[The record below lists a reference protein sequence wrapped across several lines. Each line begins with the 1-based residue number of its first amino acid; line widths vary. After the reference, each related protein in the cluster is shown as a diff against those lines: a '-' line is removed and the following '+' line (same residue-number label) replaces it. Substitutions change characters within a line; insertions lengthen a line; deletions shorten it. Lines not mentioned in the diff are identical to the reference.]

1 MVLAKRAKHRKLA
14 VKQQIEEFNQND
26 VNFEVMAMQTF
37 VKENMIVPDSF
48 KTTQKSI
55 EWPLWR
61 KAIFTELNS
70 IIENGVFE
78 IIP

>member
-37 VKENMIVPDSF
+37 VKENMIVPDS
-48 KTTQKSI
+48 
-55 EWPLWR
+55 
-61 KAIFTELNS
+61 
-70 IIENGVFE
+70 
-78 IIP
+78 